1 MTTLNSTALLV
12 EWDEPLS
19 VRGDRNGYRISYE
32 LSDDDSF
39 LNTTYDPII
48 VNVTVFSQ
56 ILIELHEFAAYN
68 VTVQARNDKGLG
80 DIAMETRMTGQSGR
94 LIFEYY
100 MFHLLLKCHLLF
112 LSVFLSVFFS
122 VL

>member
-19 VRGDRNGYRISYE
+19 VRGDRNGYRIRYE

-39 LNTTYDPII
+39 LNTTYIPTII
-48 VNVTVFSQ
+48 VCVNVSSQ
-56 ILIELHEFAAYN
+56 ILTELHEFAAYE
-68 VTVQARNDKGLG
+68 VTVQAENDKGFG
-80 DIAMETRMTGQSGR
+80 DIAMETRMTDQSGR

-100 MFHLLLKCHLLF
+100 IFHLLLKCTLHLF
-112 LSVFLSVFFS
+112 FFSVFFS

>member
-1 MTTLNSTALLV
+1 M

-19 VRGDRNGYRISYE
+19 VRGNRNGYRIKYE
-32 LSDDDSF
+32 LSNNDSF

-48 VNVTVFSQ
+48 VYSNVSSQ
-56 ILIELHEFAAYN
+56 ILTELHEFAAYE
-68 VTVQARNDKGLG
+68 VTVQAENDKGFG
-80 DIAMETRMTGQSGR
+80 DIAMETRMTDQSGR

-100 MFHLLLKCHLLF
+100 IFHLLLKCTLLHLF
-112 LSVFLSVFFS
+112 FFSVFFY